1 MQVKKE
7 HRDLDKMTGNILK
20 CKMYKNRRKYLDCA
34 AVEKMIQYYH
44 SIVSISLSC

>member
-34 AVEKMIQYYH
+34 AVEKMIQ
-44 SIVSISLSC
+44 